1 MLLSLNWLR
10 EFVSYEGTAEELGE
24 RLTMLGLELEEIR
37 RPCDGIRD
45 VVVGRVLTCDM
56 HPDSDHLHV
65 CTVDAGGE
73 APLSIVCGAPNV
85 AAGQL
90 VPVAPV
96 GAKLPGGLEIKK
108 AKLRGVP
115 SFGMICSERE
125 LGLTDDHSGIL
136 VLPGTSRAGRKLTPG
151 GRLVDE
157 LDFDQEVLDISIT
170 PNRADCLSV
179 LGFAREVSAAFGL
192 PLTLPEVRLKEE
204 GEDISSSLPIEIR
217 DSDHCPA
224 YTGRVLEGA
233 RVMPSPAWMRWR
245 LHGVGVRP
253 ISNLVDVTNYILM
266 ELGQPLHAFDRDRLA
281 GGRIIVRRAE
291 QGEKLVTLDGQ
302 ERVLAAG
309 DGLICDAERP
319 VALAGVMGGLATE
332 ISDETR
338 SVFVECAL
346 FKPQI
351 VRRTSRR
358 LGLSSESSYRYER
371 GVDQTGMA
379 FALDRAAA
387 LMAELSGGKVLKGV
401 CRSEPRPYVAPVIRF
416 RRARAEALLGVEL
429 DDAFCVNTLKALG
442 CGVEQTGESEWKVSA
457 PGWRYDLSR
466 EADLIEEAARFRGV
480 DSMPATLP
488 AVRPCL
494 EHFGRPEGRH
504 DFMMRVKRWA
514 AGMGLNEAVNY
525 SFVGNRDL
533 DHLHLPQEGRVT
545 IMNPLT
551 AEQDVLRTE
560 LAPGLLQNIR
570 HNIAQGAAGL
580 RLFEVAESFRRDA
593 ASETGVSECRRLGFA
608 MYGSRWDSA
617 WPHGD
622 ADVDYTDL
630 KGIVEH
636 FVRDFLHLSDP
647 AFDVTPDHP
656 YLAPAVRVL
665 ADGREA
671 GIMGRLRP
679 DMADACHARKD
690 VWLAELNLDLL
701 QELAAGARRVFRP
714 LPVFPPVRRD
724 VTVRAKAGIR
734 VEDVLTCIRV
744 AGRGSRNPI
753 LESVELIDLYE
764 PGSGKG
770 GTDGERNLTFRLTFR
785 HAERTLQDAEADRER
800 EKIVSALVQAL
811 PVEI

>member
-1 MLLSLNWLR
+1 MLLSLNWLK
-10 EFVSYEGTAEELGE
+10 EFVPYEGTAEELGE
-24 RLTMLGLELEEIR
+24 RLTMLGLELEEVQ
-37 RPCDGIRD
+37 RPYDGIRD
-45 VVVGRVLTCDM
+45 VVVGRVLSCDM

-65 CTVDAGGE
+65 CAVDVGAGE
-73 APLSIVCGAPNV
+73 LLSIVCGAPNV

-136 VLPGTSRAGRKLTPG
+136 VLPETNRAGRKIELG
-151 GRLVDE
+151 RRLVDE

-179 LGFAREVSAAFGL
+179 LGFAREAAAAFGL
-192 PLTLPEVRLKEE
+192 PLTLPRVDLKEE
-204 GEDISSSLPIEIR
+204 GADISASLPIEIK
-217 DSDHCPA
+217 DPEHCPV
-224 YTGRVLEGA
+224 YTGRMLEGA

-266 ELGQPLHAFDRDRLA
+266 ELGQPLHAFDHNKLA

-291 QGEKLVTLDGQ
+291 AGEKLVTLDGQ
-302 ERVLAAG
+302 ERVLEAG

-338 SVFVECAL
+338 SVFIECAL

-387 LMAELSGGKVLKGV
+387 LMAELSGGRVLKGV
-401 CRSEPRPYVAPVIRF
+401 CRSEPKPYVAPVIRF
-416 RRARAEALLGVEL
+416 RRRKAEDLLGVEL
-429 DDAFCVNTLKALG
+429 DDAFCADTLKALG
-442 CGVEQTGESEWKVSA
+442 CGVEKTGEGEWRVSA

-466 EADLIEEAARFRGV
+466 EADLIEEAARFKGV

-494 EHFGRPEGRH
+494 ESFGLPEGKH
-504 DFMMRVKRWA
+504 CFMMRVKHWA

-533 DHLHLPQEGRVT
+533 DHLRLPREGRVD

-560 LAPGLLQNIR
+560 LAPGLLQDVR

-580 RLFEVAESFRRDA
+580 RLFEVAESFHKDA
-593 ASETGVSECRRLGFA
+593 QSETGVCECRRLGFVL
-608 MYGSRWDSA
+608 YGSRYDSA
-617 WPHGD
+617 WPHAD

-647 AFDVTPDHP
+647 AYDVQPDHP
-656 YLAPAVRVL
+656 YLAPAVRVMVE
-665 ADGREA
+665 GREA
-671 GIMGRLRP
+671 GVMGRVRT
-679 DMADACHARKD
+679 DMADAYHARKD
-690 VWLAELNLDLL
+690 VWLADLDLDLL
-701 QELAAGARRVFRP
+701 RRLAAGVRRSFHA

-724 VTVRAKAGIR
+724 VTVRAKTGVK
-734 VEDVLTCIRV
+734 VEDVLTCVRV
-744 AGRGSRNPI
+744 AGRGSKNPI
-753 LESVELIDLYE
+753 LEGVELIDLYE
-764 PGSGKG
+764 PKG
-770 GTDGERNLTFRLTFR
+770 ADGERNLTFRLTFR
-785 HAERTLQDAEADRER
+785 HADRTLQDAEVDKER

-811 PVEI
+811 AVEI

>member
-1 MLLSLNWLR
+1 MLLSLNWLK
-10 EFVSYEGTAEELGE
+10 EFVPYAGTAEELGE
-24 RLTMLGLELEEIR
+24 RLTMLGLELEEVQ
-37 RPCDGIRD
+37 RPYDGIRD
-45 VVVGRVLTCDM
+45 VVAGRVLTCEM

-65 CTVDAGGE
+65 CTVDVGE
-73 APLSIVCGAPNV
+73 GEPLTIVCGAPNV

-136 VLPGTSRAGRKLTPG
+136 VLPETNRAGRKIELG
-151 GRLVDE
+151 KRLVDE

-179 LGFAREVSAAFGL
+179 LGFAREVAAAFGL
-192 PLTLPEVRLKEE
+192 PLTLPRVDLKEE
-204 GEDISSSLPIEIR
+204 GDDASASLLIEIK
-217 DSDHCPA
+217 DPDHCPA
-224 YTGRVLEGA
+224 YTGRMLEGVK
-233 RVMPSPAWMRWR
+233 VMPSPAWMRWR
-245 LHGVGVRP
+245 LHSVGVRP

-266 ELGQPLHAFDRDRLA
+266 ELGQPLHAFDHNKLT

-302 ERVLAAG
+302 ERALEAG

-332 ISDETR
+332 ISDETG
-338 SVFVECAL
+338 SVFIECAL

-387 LMAELSGGKVLKGV
+387 LMAELSGGRVLKGV
-401 CRSEPRPYVAPVIRF
+401 CRSEPKPYVAPVIRF
-416 RRARAEALLGVEL
+416 RRSKAEDLLGVEL
-429 DDAFCVNTLKALG
+429 DDAFCSGTLKALG
-442 CGVEQTGESEWKVSA
+442 CGVEQTGEGEWKVSA
-457 PGWRYDLSR
+457 PGWRYDLYR
-466 EADLIEEAARFRGV
+466 EADLIEEAARFKGV

-488 AVRPCL
+488 AVRSCL
-494 EHFGRPEGRH
+494 ESFGRPEGKH
-504 DFMMRVKRWA
+504 GFMMRVKHWA

-533 DHLHLPQEGRVT
+533 DLLHLPQEGRVN
-545 IMNPLT
+545 IMNPLS

-560 LAPGLLQNIR
+560 LAPGLLQNVR

-580 RLFEVAESFRRDA
+580 RLFEVAESFRKDP
-593 ASETGVSECRRLGFA
+593 ASETGVHECRRMGFVL
-608 MYGSRWDSA
+608 YGNRYDSA
-617 WPHGD
+617 WPH
-622 ADVDYTDL
+622 ADEDVNYTDL
-630 KGIVEH
+630 KGIIRH
-636 FVRDFLHLSDP
+636 FFLNFLHLSEPVLNVMP
-647 AFDVTPDHP
+647 AHP
-656 YLAPAVRVL
+656 YLAPAVLVS

-671 GIMGRLRP
+671 GIMGRVRP
-679 DMADACHARKD
+679 DMADAYHARKD
-690 VWLAELNLDLL
+690 VWLADLDLDLL
-701 QELAAGARRVFRP
+701 RELASGVQHSFHA

-724 VTVRAKAGIR
+724 VTVRAKAGIK
-734 VEDVLTCIRV
+734 VEDIVMCLRV
-744 AGRGSRNPI
+744 AGRGSKNPI

-764 PGSGKG
+764 PKG
-770 GTDGERNLTFRLTFR
+770 ERAGAEGERNLTFRMTFR
-785 HAERTLQDAEADRER
+785 HAERTLQDAEVDKER
-800 EKIVSALVQAL
+800 EKIVAALVQAL
-811 PVEI
+811 PVAI